1 MYQFEMDVK
10 VHNMKKTKELAELS
24 WKDLPA
30 KTVPSFTCK
39 LLHSAYK
46 QILST

>member
-24 WKDLPA
+24 WKDLRA
-30 KTVPSFTCK
+30 KTVP
-39 LLHSAYK
+39 
-46 QILST
+46 